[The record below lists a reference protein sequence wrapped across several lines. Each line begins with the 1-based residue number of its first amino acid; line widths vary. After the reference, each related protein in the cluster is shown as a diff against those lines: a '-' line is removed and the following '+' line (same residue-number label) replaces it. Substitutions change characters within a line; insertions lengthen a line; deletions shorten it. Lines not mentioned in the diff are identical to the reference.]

1 MEIPR
6 YRNWIRRVVAH
17 VSDVFTI
24 IMGLKY
30 GRRPNMEAAHAFVS
44 IVEFVLLRVR

>member
-24 IMGLKY
+24 IMGLKLVVCEY
-30 GRRPNMEAAHAFVS
+30 S
-44 IVEFVLLRVR
+44 TIV